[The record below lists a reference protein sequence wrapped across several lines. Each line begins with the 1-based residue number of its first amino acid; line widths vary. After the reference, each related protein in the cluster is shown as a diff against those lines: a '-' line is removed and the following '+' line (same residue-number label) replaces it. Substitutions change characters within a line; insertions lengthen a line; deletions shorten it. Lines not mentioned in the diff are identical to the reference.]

1 MSVIYKFLGTE
12 ISIGSANTVANSKL
26 VRVTGDSANQVLTI
40 ANTTATY
47 ANVTI
52 LAGEILVIEKAT
64 TDTLQGTNLK
74 AVPVA
79 YRN

>member
-1 MSVIYKFLGTE
+1 MSAVVKLTGIQV
-12 ISIGSANTVANSKL
+12 SIGSANTVANCNL
-26 VRVTGDSANQVLTI
+26 ARVYCSSSGVLTL

-47 ANVTI
+47 ANVT
-52 LAGEILVIEKAT
+52 LATGESMVIEKAP
-64 TDTLQGTNLK
+64 TDTLAGSGMV